1 MVAKEVTNHQHIKIT
16 IVQSAPISKDPTS
29 DQHTQPGISTI
40 VPFYFL
46 WLIMRSNNHSFMF
59 TVLCLLVYKMMFII
73 FTSSACLSLDMFDLY
88 SDIMDIYTMKSLFI
102 KKPNFQHLSSIT
114 NVNIVINFERYWWIN
129 TVLYD
134 HLIYVT
140 KLLEITQNLS

>member
-1 MVAKEVTNHQHIKIT
+1 
-16 IVQSAPISKDPTS
+16 
-29 DQHTQPGISTI
+29 
-40 VPFYFL
+40 
-46 WLIMRSNNHSFMF
+46 
-59 TVLCLLVYKMMFII
+59 MMFII
-73 FTSSACLSLDMFDLY
+73 FTSSAFLSLDMFDLY
-88 SDIMDIYTMKSLFI
+88 SDIMDIYTTKSLFI
-102 KKPNFQHLSSIT
+102 KKPNFQHLISIT

>member
-1 MVAKEVTNHQHIKIT
+1 
-16 IVQSAPISKDPTS
+16 
-29 DQHTQPGISTI
+29 
-40 VPFYFL
+40 
-46 WLIMRSNNHSFMF
+46 
-59 TVLCLLVYKMMFII
+59 MFII

-140 KLLEITQNLS
+140 KLLEITQNLSQLLKNTAKTNSVDDKLKVFISSLNKRANVYQESAWLGTGVGASRYT